1 MIMEGP
7 SSPKDRAMSAPTS
20 PNESP
25 GSSRKGGWWGIA
37 LIVVLALA
45 QLAFLLHGLINNV
58 GIPSP
63 PLYGVISFI
72 VVPTILVL
80 TDRLLRARP
89 FQTRLLAG
97 GGVAIVVNV
106 LACLAIRL
114 WLLPDFKF
122 DVHPR
127 PRMPGPHWGE
137 PLGLGFIWSF
147 LVVGIWSFVVAV
159 PRLAQQES
167 QRAWQVQRLE
177 LEAARLRSEAE
188 LRLLRSQLEPHFLL
202 NTLNLI
208 SGLIG
213 MDVDKAQRILANLG
227 DLLRD
232 STSQQEPFQTVE
244 EQIAWLERYC
254 EILETRHRP
263 RISFRWNID
272 RQALGVRIPRL
283 ILQPLVE
290 NAIVHG
296 ALLAQDRGVV
306 SLRIALPTP
315 EQLECA
321 VEDNG
326 PNLSRTERP
335 GSIGLR
341 SVERRLDYHCPGSSL
356 ALTRAGLGTQ
366 AHLIIKLPA
375 DSGTHA

>member
-1 MIMEGP
+1 
-7 SSPKDRAMSAPTS
+7 MSAPTS
-20 PNESP
+20 PNVRP
-25 GSSRKGGWWGIA
+25 GPSGRGGRWGIA
-37 LIVVLALA
+37 LIVVLALG
-45 QLAFLLHGLINNV
+45 QLAFLLHGLISNL
-58 GIPSP
+58 GDPPPPP
-63 PLYGVISFI
+63 PLYGVTSFV
-72 VVPTILVL
+72 VVPTILML
-80 TDRLLRARP
+80 TDRLLRTRP

-97 GGVAIVVNV
+97 GAAAIAVAI
-106 LACLAIRL
+106 LACLAVRL
-114 WLLPDFKF
+114 WLLPEFKF
-122 DVHPR
+122 DLAPR
-127 PRMPGPHWGE
+127 PRMLRAHWGE
-137 PLGLGFIWSF
+137 ALGLGSIWSF
-147 LVVGIWSFVVAV
+147 LVVGIWSLVVAV

-177 LEAARLRSEAE
+177 LEAAQLRSEAE

-232 STSQQEPFQTVE
+232 STSQQEQFQTVE
-244 EQIAWLERYC
+244 DQVAWLERYC
-254 EILETRHRP
+254 EILETRHGP

-272 RQALGVRIPRL
+272 RQALCVRIPRL

-296 ALLAQDRGVV
+296 ALRTQGRGIV
-306 SLRIALPTP
+306 SLRIALPSP
-315 EQLECA
+315 KQLECA

-326 PNLSRTERP
+326 PSLSRTERP

-341 SVERRLDYHCPGSSL
+341 SVERRLEHHCPGSEL
-356 ALTRAGLGTQ
+356 TLTRAGIGTQ
-366 AHLIIKLPA
+366 AHLTIHLPA
-375 DSGTHA
+375 DSETHG

>member
-1 MIMEGP
+1 MLSTIAHGLETEP
-7 SSPKDRAMSAPTS
+7 SPPAKR
-20 PNESP
+20 
-25 GSSRKGGWWGIA
+25 GGWGIA
-37 LIVVLALA
+37 LIVVLALS
-45 QLAFLLHGLINNV
+45 QVAFLLYGLINNV
-58 GIPSP
+58 GVPSP

-72 VVPTILVL
+72 VVPAILVI

-97 GGVAIVVNV
+97 GVAAIVVAI
-106 LACLAIRL
+106 LACLAVRIWRL
-114 WLLPDFKF
+114 PNFRF
-122 DVHPR
+122 DMHLR
-127 PRMPGPHWGE
+127 PRLPGPHWGE
-137 PLGLGFIWSF
+137 ALGLGFIWSF

-188 LRLLRSQLEPHFLL
+188 LRLLRSQLQPHFLL

-244 EQIAWLERYC
+244 EQVAWLERYC
-254 EILETRHRP
+254 EILETRHGP

-296 ALLAQDRGVV
+296 ALHAQDRGIV
-306 SLRIALPTP
+306 SLRIALPSP
-315 EQLECA
+315 GQLDCV

-326 PNLSRTERP
+326 PDLSSTKRP

-341 SVERRLDYHCPGSSL
+341 SVERRLDHHCPGSRL
-356 ALTRAGLGTQ
+356 TLTRDGMGTQ
-366 AHLIIKLPA
+366 AHLTIKLPA
-375 DSGTHA
+375 DTDAHG